1 MWGNGDIYE
10 GEWKACLRHGQG
22 CDKFSVGD
30 TYVGEYRYGK
40 ADGYG

>member
-1 MWGNGDIYE
+1 
-10 GEWKACLRHGQG
+10 LRHGQG

-40 ADGYG
+40 ADGYGQYTWNNGNVYLG